1 MVSVWIR
8 WIYRHII
15 EYAGRYSGRILPES
29 CKLLPLKRF
38 FWKRHIPFLMNEKP
52 VAVVT
57 GASRG
62 IGRSVAISLAAEGY
76 DIAAIA
82 RSTDSEGMEIL
93 ASEVGKT
100 GSQFFPIGLDISC
113 TVCHKEVVTNILERY
128 GRIDVLVNNAGV
140 SPLQRN
146 DVLDMTEE
154 SYDRLMNINLKGPV
168 FFAQKV
174 AKEMV
179 WLREHIEGYRPVI
192 VFVTS
197 VSAVMTSTNRAEY
210 CVSKAGLSMASSVF
224 ADRLSRE
231 GILVYEVRP
240 GIIETDMTV
249 KVKDKYDKLINEG
262 LVPQKRWG
270 FPSDISK
277 AVSSLVRGDWAFSTG
292 AVFEISGGLNI
303 HKL

>member
-1 MVSVWIR
+1 
-8 WIYRHII
+8 
-15 EYAGRYSGRILPES
+15 
-29 CKLLPLKRF
+29 
-38 FWKRHIPFLMNEKP
+38 MNDKP
-52 VAVVT
+52 VAVIT

-62 IGRSVAISLAAEGY
+62 IGRSVAIGLAAEGY

-93 ASEVGKT
+93 STEVGKT
-100 GSQFFPIGLDISC
+100 GSQFFPVGLDISC
-113 TVCHKEVVTNILERY
+113 TGCHKEVVKNILERY
-128 GRIDVLVNNAGV
+128 GRIDILVNNAGV
-140 SPLQRN
+140 APLHRN

-179 WLREHIEGYRPVI
+179 WLREHIEGYKPVI
-192 VFVTS
+192 VFITS
-197 VSAVMTSTNRAEY
+197 VSAALSSTNRAEY

-240 GIIETDMTV
+240 GIIETDMTA
-249 KVKDKYDKLINEG
+249 KIKDKYDKLIHEG
-262 LVPQKRWG
+262 LIPQKRWG
-270 FPSDISK
+270 QPLDISK
-277 AVSSLVRGDWAFSTG
+277 AVASLARGDWAFSTG
-292 AVFEISGGLNI
+292 TIFEISGGLNI